1 MVERQSDGTQQ
12 TLVSV
17 VSAPA
22 LFRRWSAH
30 LGGGAYVRVNQ
41 EDMRR
46 IHVSEIDDIKDAS
59 ISYSD
64 FTGWGDRLPAFR
76 ALLDSAWRTR
86 GYGDFWSHMLVAE
99 GALEAAM
106 EPELA
111 LWDMVALDLI
121 VTEAGGIFSN
131 TAGIAGPH
139 GGNGVSTNAAL
150 HSHVIASLKTEK

>member
-1 MVERQSDGTQQ
+1 
-12 TLVSV
+12 
-17 VSAPA
+17 
-22 LFRRWSAH
+22 
-30 LGGGAYVRVNQ
+30 
-41 EDMRR
+41 
-46 IHVSEIDDIKDAS
+46 
-59 ISYSD
+59 
-64 FTGWGDRLPAFR
+64 
-76 ALLDSAWRTR
+76 
-86 GYGDFWSHMLVAE
+86 MLVAE

-150 HSHVIASLKTEK
+150 HSHVIASLKSEK

>member
-1 MVERQSDGTQQ
+1 
-12 TLVSV
+12 
-17 VSAPA
+17 
-22 LFRRWSAH
+22 
-30 LGGGAYVRVNQ
+30 
-41 EDMRR
+41 MRR
-46 IHVSEIDDIKDAS
+46 IQVSEVDDVKDAA

-64 FTGWGDRLPAFR
+64 FKGWGDRLPAFR

-86 GYGDFWSHMLVAE
+86 GFGDFWSHMLVAE

-131 TAGIAGPH
+131 TDGIAGPH

-150 HSHVIASLKTEK
+150 HRHIIASLKSEK